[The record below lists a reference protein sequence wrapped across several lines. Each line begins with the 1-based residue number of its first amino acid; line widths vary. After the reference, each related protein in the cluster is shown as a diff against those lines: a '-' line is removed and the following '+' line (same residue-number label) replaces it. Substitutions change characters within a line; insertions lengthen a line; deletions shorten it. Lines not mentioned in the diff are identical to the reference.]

1 MSFKFNLIPFEF
13 QMGVGVFKWNQM
25 EFQMESKEILI
36 SNPDG
41 GSGLLILNPEGWFGK
56 HAF

>member
-1 MSFKFNLIPFEF
+1 
-13 QMGVGVFKWNQM
+13 MGVGVFKWNQM

-41 GSGLLILNPEGWFGK
+41 GSGLLILTPEGGFDK
-56 HAF
+56 HAFSVQFTPPAQS